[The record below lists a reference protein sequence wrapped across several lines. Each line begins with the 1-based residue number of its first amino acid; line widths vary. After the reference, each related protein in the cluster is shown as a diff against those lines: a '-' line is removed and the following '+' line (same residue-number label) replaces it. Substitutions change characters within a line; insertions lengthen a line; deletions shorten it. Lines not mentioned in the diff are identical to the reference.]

1 MKPTPSIALALLLLA
16 CGSEPQ
22 SSTTPETVGACTDTG
37 SEAPPATE
45 AAPEDART
53 VVLDNCPEVSPELRA
68 RLNQYLNTR
77 SARMAG
83 MSADGSRV
91 TVLTRFAETA
101 QVHEVGAPMG
111 ARRQLTFTEEPVRR
125 ADPIPGDPSGVLLLA
140 DVGGAED
147 YQIFRLDRGEGRITL
162 LTDGQSRHESWVHSH
177 DGRRIAFN
185 SNARNGRDVD
195 VYVADGID
203 LASARRVTELEG
215 NYHPLDF
222 SRDGQK
228 LLLAH
233 YVSINDSRLYVADLT
248 SGALTRITP
257 EAPTAAYR
265 AALFDASGERVY
277 VATDREGEFV
287 ELYEAS
293 LSAPGSGSPAE
304 PWRPLSRSI
313 PWNVEEIALS
323 HDGRTLAFTT
333 NEDGFSALRL
343 LDTRTRRVT
352 EVADLPRGLIEDL
365 IFADQAPVLGMTL
378 LGASRTG
385 DAFTYDLRRR
395 RLVRWTESE
404 VGGLDSANFIEPSL
418 VRFAS
423 FDEREIPAFYYRPR
437 GEGPFPVVV
446 MIHGGPESQ
455 ARPIFNPLTQYLASE
470 LGVAVLAPNVR
481 GSDGYG
487 KSYLLLDNGRLRE
500 DSVRD
505 IGGLLDWVAT
515 QPELDHE
522 RVAVYGGSYGG
533 YMVLASLVH
542 FGDRLRAGIDV
553 VGISS
558 FVTFLSNTRDYRQD
572 LRRAEYG
579 DERDEAMREHLAAIS
594 PLARAD
600 TIRSALFV
608 AHGAND
614 PRVPLSEAD
623 QLVSAVRGAGQDVWY
638 MVARNEGHGFRKKE
652 NSDLFTQ
659 LAVMFLEQHLS
670 AGARSP
676 GAAATARE

>member
-1 MKPTPSIALALLLLA
+1 MRATLLTMLALLLLA
-16 CGSEPQ
+16 CGGEPAVR
-22 SSTTPETVGACTDTG
+22 TPPELAGACAETG
-37 SEAPPATE
+37 SEAPPASE
-45 AAPEDART
+45 PAPEDTRT

-91 TVLTRFAETA
+91 TVLTRFAETN
-101 QVHEVGAPMG
+101 QVHEVRAPMG

-125 ADPIPGDPSGVLLLA
+125 ADPIPGDPNGVLLLA

-147 YQIFRLDRGEGRITL
+147 YQIFRLGRDDGRITL
-162 LTDGQSRHESWVHSH
+162 LTDGRSRHESWVHSR

-203 LASARRVTELEG
+203 LAGARRVTELEG
-215 NYHPLDF
+215 NYSPLDF
-222 SRDGQK
+222 SRDGSK

-257 EAPTAAYR
+257 EDQTAAYR
-265 AALFDASGERVY
+265 AALFDASAERIY
-277 VATDREGEFV
+277 VTTDRDGEFV

-293 LSAPGSGSPAE
+293 LAAPTE
-304 PWRPLSRSI
+304 PWRALSRSI

-352 EVADLPRGLIEDL
+352 EVSDLPRGLIEDL
-365 IFADQAPVLGMTL
+365 LFADEAPVLGMTL

-404 VGGLDSANFIEPSL
+404 VGGLDASTFVAPTL

-505 IGGLLDWVAT
+505 IGGLLDWIAT
-515 QPELDHE
+515 QPELDRE

-579 DERDEAMREHLAAIS
+579 DERDEAMRQHLAAIS
-594 PLARAD
+594 PLERAGS
-600 TIRSALFV
+600 IRSALFV

-659 LAVMFLEQHLS
+659 LAVMFLERHLS
-670 AGARSP
+670 AAPPR
-676 GAAATARE
+676 

>member
-1 MKPTPSIALALLLLA
+1 MIAPAMKNYRTILLALLLAA
-16 CGSEPQ
+16 CGGEVAQ
-22 SSTTPETVGACTDTG
+22 RTTPEAAQACV
-37 SEAPPATE
+37 EAGGEATE
-45 AAPEDART
+45 AAETPAAEDTRT
-53 VVLDNCPEVSPELRA
+53 VVLDNCPDVSPELRA
-68 RLNQYLNTR
+68 RLNQFLNTR

-83 MSADGSRV
+83 MSPDGSRV

-101 QVHEVGAPMG
+101 QVHEVGSPMG

-125 ADPIPGDPSGVLLLA
+125 VEPIPGDPNGMLMLA

-147 YQIFRLDRGEGRITL
+147 YQIFRLDRQRGQVSL
-162 LTDGQSRHESWVHSH
+162 LTDGQSRHEGWVLSN
-177 DGRRIAFN
+177 DGRRVAFN
-185 SNARNGRDVD
+185 NNARNGRDVD
-195 VYVADGID
+195 VYVADTSDFGN
-203 LASARRVTELEG
+203 ARRVTELEG
-215 NYHPLDF
+215 NYYPLDF
-222 SRDGQK
+222 SRDGSK
-228 LLLAH
+228 LLIAH
-233 YVSINDSRLYVADLT
+233 YVSINDSRLYVADLS

-257 EAPTAAYR
+257 EEPTAAYR

-277 VATDREGEFV
+277 VTTDREGEFT

-293 LSAPGSGSPAE
+293 LAGGE
-304 PWRPLSRSI
+304 WRPLSRSI

-333 NEDGFSALRL
+333 NEDGYSVLRL
-343 LDTRTRRVT
+343 LDTRSRRVT
-352 EVADLPRGLIEDL
+352 EVSDLPRGLIADL
-365 IFADQAPVLGMTL
+365 VFADAAPVLGMTL
-378 LGASRTG
+378 LGATRTG

-395 RLVRWTESE
+395 RLTRWTESE
-404 VGGLDSANFIEPSL
+404 VGGLDSSSFVEPTL

-455 ARPIFNPLTQYLASE
+455 ARPTFSPLTQYLASE
-470 LGVAVLAPNVR
+470 LGVAVLVPNVR

-505 IGGLLDWVAT
+505 IGGLLDWLAE
-515 QPELDHE
+515 QPELDQE

-542 FGDRLRAGIDV
+542 FGERLRAGVDV
-553 VGISS
+553 VGIAN
-558 FVTFLSNTRDYRQD
+558 FVTFLENTADYRRH

-579 DERDEAMREHLAAIS
+579 DESDAEMRAFLTEIS
-594 PLARAD
+594 PTTRVD
-600 TIRSALFV
+600 RIRSALFV

-614 PRVPLSEAD
+614 PRVPASEAE
-623 QLVSAVRGAGQDVWY
+623 QIVRAVRSSGQDVWY
-638 MVARNEGHGFRKKE
+638 MLARNEGHGFQRKE
-652 NSDLFTQ
+652 NRDAFTE
-659 LAVMFLEQHLS
+659 LAVMFLEQHL
-670 AGARSP
+670 GVGR
-676 GAAATARE
+676 